1 MAFNIG
7 LSGLTAAAADLKVT
21 GNNIANVG
29 TTAFKQSRA
38 EFGDI
43 FTRSYGTIGKTNIGS
58 GVRLISNSQQFTQGT
73 LEFTDNSLDLSITG
87 RGFFVL
93 NSEGSDDNTYTR
105 AGAFQVDN
113 EGYIVNNGSPPLRL
127 QGFPPTDPTD
137 PASAFRTGLRSD
149 MQINLG
155 DSPPNATAE
164 IAAQLNLQ
172 SDAENPTETITA
184 ATPTLIDPTEI
195 YVPPVIDPVTGVVT
209 TPATPGFNFD
219 DPDTYNFS
227 TSTTVYDSLGTPRPV
242 TMYFIRDEVNP
253 AVNAGA
259 ASVWQVYV
267 QMDGAIELNNSP
279 TSTAGPPPVGN
290 PIQLE
295 FDTNGLLIQTANTDL
310 TFDMDNYEPVNG
322 ATVGEDDPGTPV
334 TPPNPPTVPG
344 DNIIALDF
352 TGTTQYGER
361 YAVSSLEQDGYTTG
375 RITGVDADEEGVL
388 FIRYSNGRALP
399 LGQVA
404 LADFDNPQGLQQIG
418 DNAWTET
425 TASGG
430 PVIFSPGTG
439 SLGTIQGGALE
450 TANVDLATQ
459 LVKLI
464 TAQRN
469 YQANSQTIS
478 AANQVTQTIL
488 NIR

>member
-1 MAFNIG
+1 MSAFNIG
-7 LSGLTAAAADLKVT
+7 LSGLNAAAGDLQVT

-29 TTAFKQSRA
+29 TTGFKQSRA

-43 FTRSYGTIGKTNIGS
+43 FTRSYGTISKTNIGA
-58 GVRLISNSQQFTQGT
+58 GVRLIENAQQFTQGT

-93 NSEGSDDNTYTR
+93 NSEGNNDNIYTR
-105 AGAFQVDN
+105 AGAFEVDN
-113 EGYIVNNGSPPLRL
+113 QGYIVNNGSPPLRL

-137 PASAFRTGLRSD
+137 PKSPFRTGLQTD

-155 DSPPNATAE
+155 DSPPNATAD
-164 IAAQLNLQ
+164 IAAQINLR
-172 SDAENPTETITA
+172 SDA
-184 ATPTLIDPTEI
+184 
-195 YVPPVIDPVTGVVT
+195 T
-209 TPATPGFNFD
+209 TPLDATGAAIAPATVGPGGFEIDN
-219 DPDTYNFS
+219 PDTYNFS

-242 TMYFIRDEVNP
+242 SMYFIKDD
-253 AVNAGA
+253 ATGSGA
-259 ASVWQVYV
+259 WQVHV
-267 QMDGAIELNNSP
+267 QMDGAIDPTIFPTGSP
-279 TSTAGPPPVGN
+279 IALT
-290 PIQLE
+290 
-295 FDTNGLLIQTANTDL
+295 FDSNGLLVPPASTAL
-310 TFDMDNYEPVNG
+310 TFNIANYNPVNG
-322 ATVGEDDPGTPV
+322 ATVGKDDPTIP
-334 TPPNPPTVPG
+334 TPPPSTAG
-344 DNIIALDF
+344 DNIITLDL
-352 TGTTQYGER
+352 TGTTQYGQS
-361 YAVSSLEQDGYTTG
+361 YSVTSLEQDGYTTG
-375 RITGVDADEEGVL
+375 RITGVDSDEKGVL
-388 FIRYSNGRALP
+388 FARYSNGRALP

-418 DNAWTET
+418 NTSWAET

-450 TANVDLATQ
+450 TSNVDLATQ

-478 AANQVTQTIL
+478 AANTITQTIL
-488 NIR
+488 NIQ

>member
-7 LSGLTAAAADLKVT
+7 LSGLTAAAADLKIT
-21 GNNIANVG
+21 GNNIANVA
-29 TTAFKQSRA
+29 TTGFKQSRA

-43 FTRSYGTIGKTNIGS
+43 FTRSYGTISKTNIGA
-58 GVRLISNSQQFTQGT
+58 GVRLIASTQQFTQGT

-93 NSEGSDDNTYTR
+93 NSAGNDDNTYTR

-137 PASAFRTGLRSD
+137 PNSPFRTGLRSD

-155 DSPPNATAE
+155 DSPPNATAG
-164 IAAQLNLQ
+164 IAAQINLR
-172 SDAENPTETITA
+172 SDAKQPVDANGDPIPFATDNP
-184 ATPTLIDPTEI
+184 DS
-195 YVPPVIDPVTGVVT
+195 YS
-209 TPATPGFNFD
+209 
-219 DPDTYNFS
+219 FS
-227 TSTTVYDSLGTPRPV
+227 TSTTVYDSLGTPRAV
-242 TMYFIRDEVNP
+242 TMYFVKGEDPGAWEVH
-253 AVNAGA
+253 A
-259 ASVWQVYV
+259 
-267 QMDGAIELNNSP
+267 QMDGAIDPDVFPDGSP
-279 TSTAGPPPVGN
+279 IA
-290 PIQLE
+290 LE
-295 FDTNGLLIQTANTDL
+295 FDTNGLLVSEPATAL
-310 TFDMDNYEPVNG
+310 TFDMENYNPLNG
-322 ATVGEDDPGTPV
+322 ATVGKDDPTTPI
-334 TPPNPPTVPG
+334 PPPTTAG
-344 DNIIALDF
+344 DNIITLDL
-352 TGTTQYGER
+352 TGTTQYGQR
-361 YAVSSLEQDGYTTG
+361 YAVTSLEQDGYTTG

-418 DNAWTET
+418 DNSWAET

-450 TANVDLATQ
+450 TANVDLATE
-459 LVKLI
+459 LVNLI

>member
-7 LSGLTAAAADLKVT
+7 MSGLTAAAADLKVT

-29 TTAFKQSRA
+29 TTGFKGSRA

-43 FTRSYGTIGKTNIGS
+43 FTRSYGTIGKTNIGA
-58 GVRLISNSQQFTQGT
+58 GVRLISNSQQFNQGT
-73 LEFTDNSLDLSITG
+73 LEFTGNSLDMSITG
-87 RGFFVL
+87 RGFFVM
-93 NSEGSDDNTYTR
+93 NGEGNDDNIYTR

-113 EGYIVNNGSPPLRL
+113 EGFIVNNGSPPLRL

-155 DSPPNATAE
+155 DSPPNATAD
-164 IAAQLNLQ
+164 IAAQINLR
-172 SDAENPTETITA
+172 SDATMPSTVPVLD
-184 ATPTLIDPTEI
+184 PTLASDPNL
-195 YVPPVIDPVTGVVT
+195 PPVAGEVDI
-209 TPATPGFNFD
+209 N

-227 TSTTVYDSLGTPRPV
+227 TSTTVYDSLGTPRAV
-242 TMYFIRDEVNP
+242 TMYFVKDEVTTANDP
-253 AVNAGA
+253 GA
-259 ASVWQVYV
+259 TSVWQVHV
-267 QMDGAIELNNSP
+267 QMDGLIGSPSQPFPTNS
-279 TSTAGPPPVGN
+279 

-295 FDTNGLLIQTANTDL
+295 FDTNGLLIPPASVDL
-310 TFDMDNYEPVNG
+310 EFDMANYDPVNG
-322 ATVGEDDPGTPV
+322 ATVGEDDPSTPI
-334 TPPNPPTVPG
+334 TPPNPPTMDG
-344 DNIIALDF
+344 DNIISLDF
-352 TGTTQYGER
+352 AGTTQYGQR

-399 LGQVA
+399 LGQLA

-418 DNAWTET
+418 NNSWAET
-425 TASGG
+425 TSSGG

-450 TANVDLATQ
+450 TANVDLATE
-459 LVKLI
+459 LVNLI

-478 AANQVTQTIL
+478 AANTITQTIL
-488 NIR
+488 NIQ

>member
-7 LSGLTAAAADLKVT
+7 LSGLNAAAADLKIT
-21 GNNIANVG
+21 GNNIANVA
-29 TTAFKQSRA
+29 TTGFKQSRA

-43 FTRSYGTIGKTNIGS
+43 FTRSYGTISKTNIGA
-58 GVRLISNSQQFTQGT
+58 GVRLIASTQQFTQGT

-93 NSEGSDDNTYTR
+93 GGAGTGDVTYTR

-127 QGFPPTDPTD
+127 QGFPPTDPFD
-137 PASAFRTGLRSD
+137 PKSTFRTGLRDD
-149 MQINLG
+149 MQINLA
-155 DSPPNATAE
+155 DSPPNATAK
-164 IAAQLNLQ
+164 IAAQVNLR
-172 SDAENPTETITA
+172 SDAEALMNKTV
-184 ATPTLIDPTEI
+184 TPPVPIDPKVI
-195 YVPPVIDPVTGVVT
+195 AVPAQPGPPPV
-209 TPATPGFNFD
+209 PAVLGFDINN
-219 DPDTYNFS
+219 PDTYNFS
-227 TSTTVYDSLGTPRPV
+227 TSTTVYDSLGTPRGV
-242 TMYFIRDEVNP
+242 TMYFIKDGF
-253 AVNAGA
+253 NAA
-259 ASVWQVYV
+259 AAGGSSVWQVHV
-267 QMDGAIELNNSP
+267 EMDGAVKADP
-279 TSTAGPPPVGN
+279 TAIPPVVAPVVTGS

-295 FDTNGLLIQTANTDL
+295 FDTNGLLVGTPKTDL
-310 TFDMDNYEPVNG
+310 TFEMAKYEPFNG
-322 ATVGEDDPGTPV
+322 ATVGQDDPTTPS
-334 TPPNPPTVPG
+334 PPPSTAGNNT
-344 DNIIALDF
+344 ISLDF
-352 TGTTQYGER
+352 TGTTQYGQR
-361 YAVSSLEQDGYTTG
+361 YAVTSLEQDGYTTG

-388 FIRYSNGRALP
+388 FVRYSNGRALP

-418 DNAWTET
+418 DNAWAET

-450 TANVDLATQ
+450 TSNVDLATE
-459 LVKLI
+459 LVNLI

-478 AANQVTQTIL
+478 AANTITQTIL
-488 NIR
+488 NIQ

>member
-1 MAFNIG
+1 MPFNIG

-29 TTAFKQSRA
+29 TTGFKASRA

-43 FTRSYGTIGKTNIGS
+43 FTRSYGTISKTNIGA

-73 LEFTDNSLDLSITG
+73 LEFTDNSLDMSITG

-93 NSEGSDDNTYTR
+93 NSAGSDDNVYTR

-113 EGYIVNNGSPPLRL
+113 EGYIVNNGSPPMRL

-137 PASAFRTGLRSD
+137 PNSLFRTGLRSD

-164 IAAQLNLQ
+164 ISAQINLR
-172 SDAENPTETITA
+172 SDATTPVDKTVVPQTVPPT
-184 ATPTLIDPTEI
+184 PIDPAAIGAGGFEI
-195 YVPPVIDPVTGVVT
+195 
-209 TPATPGFNFD
+209 N

-227 TSTTVYDSLGTPRPV
+227 TATTVYDSLGTPRPV
-242 TMYFIRDEVNP
+242 TMYFIKDDATGP
-253 AVNAGA
+253 GA
-259 ASVWQVYV
+259 WQVHV
-267 QMDGAIELNNSP
+267 QMDGAIDPDVFPTGSP
-279 TSTAGPPPVGN
+279 FPLT
-290 PIQLE
+290 
-295 FDTNGLLIQTANTDL
+295 FDTNGILDTNATPAINDL
-310 TFDMDNYEPVNG
+310 TFVDMGLATSNWEPVNG
-322 ATVGEDDPGTPV
+322 ATVGQDDPTQPIPS
-334 TPPNPPTVPG
+334 TPG
-344 DNIIALDF
+344 DNIISLDLS
-352 TGTTQYGER
+352 GTTQYGER

-375 RITGVDADEEGVL
+375 RITGVDADEVGVL

-404 LADFDNPQGLQQIG
+404 LADFDNPQGLQQVG
-418 DNAWTET
+418 DTSWAET
-425 TASGG
+425 TNSGG

-459 LVKLI
+459 LVHLI

-478 AANQVTQTIL
+478 AANQITQTIL

>member
-1 MAFNIG
+1 MSAFNIG
-7 LSGLTAAAADLKVT
+7 LSGLNAAAADLSVT

-29 TTAFKQSRA
+29 TTGFKQSRA

-43 FTRSYGTIGKTNIGS
+43 FTRSYGTIAKTNIGA
-58 GVRLISNSQQFTQGT
+58 GVRLAANAQQFTQGT

-93 NSEGSDDNTYTR
+93 NSAGNDDNTYTR

-137 PASAFRTGLRSD
+137 PNSPFRTGLRTD

-155 DSPPNATAE
+155 DSPPNATAD
-164 IAAQLNLQ
+164 IAAQLNLR
-172 SDAENPTETITA
+172 SDEPTPIVGGTA
-184 ATPTLIDPTEI
+184 I
-195 YVPPVIDPVTGVVT
+195 
-209 TPATPGFNFD
+209 TPATVGPGGFEIDN
-219 DPDTYNFS
+219 PDTYNFS

-242 TMYFIRDEVNP
+242 TMYFIKDDV
-253 AVNAGA
+253 
-259 ASVWQVYV
+259 ASLASGMGEWQVHV
-267 QMDGAIELNNSP
+267 QMDGGINGALTNQPAGSP
-279 TSTAGPPPVGN
+279 FPLT
-290 PIQLE
+290 
-295 FDTNGLLIQTANTDL
+295 FDTNGVLDTTTNPALVPL
-310 TFDMDNYEPVNG
+310 TFTMTDYNPLNG
-322 ATVGEDDPGTPV
+322 ATVGKPI
-334 TPPNPPTVPG
+334 TPPIIPPPTNPN
-344 DNIIALDF
+344 DNIITLDL
-352 TGTTQYGER
+352 TGTTQYGQS

-375 RITGVDADEEGVL
+375 RITGVDADEAGVL
-388 FIRYSNGRALP
+388 FVRYSNGRALP

-418 DNAWTET
+418 NTSWAET

-450 TANVDLATQ
+450 TANVDLATE
-459 LVKLI
+459 LVNLI

-478 AANQVTQTIL
+478 AANTITQTIL
-488 NIR
+488 NIQ

>member
-29 TTAFKQSRA
+29 TIGFKGSRA

-43 FTRSYGTIGKTNIGS
+43 FTRSYGTIGKTNIGA

-73 LEFTDNSLDLSITG
+73 LEFTDNSLDMSITG

-93 NSEGSDDNTYTR
+93 NSAGSDDNVYTR

-113 EGYIVNNGSPPLRL
+113 EGYIVNNGSPPMRL

-137 PASAFRTGLRSD
+137 PNSLFRTGLRSD

-164 IAAQLNLQ
+164 IAAQLNLR
-172 SDAENPTETITA
+172 SDASNPIDETVVPQT
-184 ATPTLIDPTEI
+184 TPPTLIDPTVL
-195 YVPPVIDPVTGVVT
+195 YVAPVVDPVTGLVT
-209 TPATPGFNFD
+209 TPAVPGFNID

-227 TSTTVYDSLGTPRPV
+227 TSTTIYDSLGTPRPV
-242 TMYFIRDEVNP
+242 TMYFIKDEVN
-253 AVNAGA
+253 AAAAGGS
-259 ASVWQVYV
+259 SVWQVHV
-267 QMDGAIELNNSP
+267 QMDGENTGASPPTFPTNSP
-279 TSTAGPPPVGN
+279 M
-290 PIQLE
+290 QLE
-295 FDTNGLLIQTANTDL
+295 FDTNGLLIPPTSADL
-310 TFDMDNYEPVNG
+310 TFDMTKYDPVNG
-322 ATVGEDDPGTPV
+322 ATVGEDDPTQPVPPPSTVGT
-334 TPPNPPTVPG
+334 
-344 DNIIALDF
+344 NIISLDF

-418 DNAWTET
+418 DTSWAET
-425 TASGG
+425 TDSGG

-439 SLGTIQGGALE
+439 SLGNIQGGALE
-450 TANVDLATQ
+450 TANVDLATE
-459 LVKLI
+459 LVNLI

-478 AANQVTQTIL
+478 AANQITQTIL